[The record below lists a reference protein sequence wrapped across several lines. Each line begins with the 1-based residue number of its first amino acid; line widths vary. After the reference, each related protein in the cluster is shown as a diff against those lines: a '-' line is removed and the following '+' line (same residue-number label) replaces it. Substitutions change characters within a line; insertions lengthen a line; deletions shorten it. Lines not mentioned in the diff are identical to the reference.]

1 MPTFDHLQEPNL
13 RAANERLQQ
22 QVAQIPPLLQRI
34 GVLEVELRDARR
46 DVDELTH
53 ANRVLQTEVNRWRA
67 AYPDM
72 TQKTTGVTT

>member
-1 MPTFDHLQEPNL
+1 MTTDATIH
-13 RAANERLQQ
+13 RAA
-22 QVAQIPPLLQRI
+22 LLQRI

-46 DVDELTH
+46 EVDELRH

-72 TQKTTGVTT
+72 PTQKTTGATT